1 MAISVIL
8 LFSALNSFF
17 SWGFIPPNQLKTY
30 FSTTDSSH
38 NLLENSS
45 DVTNIY
51 FNWKNM
57 RNTGLDMRHGP
68 DLAEISP
75 FYNSDG
81 NISIDRLSHIQ
92 LCQKIV
98 KTLEC
103 DSIAYH
109 TKLSILKHFHFL
121 FPEESEPLN
130 TVNNHVTEYRVM
142 EGGLLDDWNFDEFN
156 ISDF

>member
-1 MAISVIL
+1 MATFVIL
-8 LFSALNSFF
+8 LFSAINSFL
-17 SWGFIPPNQLKTY
+17 SWGFINPTQFKTY
-30 FSTTDSSH
+30 FSTTGSSH

-45 DVTNIY
+45 DVTNTC

-57 RNTGLDMRHGP
+57 RNSGLDMRHGP

-103 DSIAYH
+103 DSIAYP
-109 TKLSILKHFHFL
+109 TKLAILKHFHFL
-121 FPEESEPLN
+121 FTGEMETLN
-130 TVNNHVTEYRVM
+130 TDNNDVTEHRIM
-142 EGGLLDDWNFDEFN
+142 AGGLLDDWNFDEFN